1 VFIRHLTTIN
11 ASRLNDAISIVLEFI
26 WMNLNCSNV
35 RVEIFHLK
43 DPESGHIKVDMEI
56 KNAFSNSGFKWKT
69 LTNDR
74 ITGKRA

>member
-1 VFIRHLTTIN
+1 
-11 ASRLNDAISIVLEFI
+11 
-26 WMNLNCSNV
+26 V